1 VKLKKEMKKARLIEK
16 QLFDL
21 EHDIAMLDFKK
32 KVLSN
37 LLFSNNFLSMDTKDA
52 IKLSSRVLEIQEN
65 INLKNVERLMLLG
78 EEQ

>member
-1 VKLKKEMKKARLIEK
+1 MKLKKEMKKARLIEK
-16 QLFDL
+16 QLFYL
-21 EHDIAMLDFKK
+21 EQDIAMLDFKK

-65 INLKNVERLMLLG
+65 INLKIIQRERLLG

>member
-1 VKLKKEMKKARLIEK
+1 MKLKKEMKKARLIEK

-21 EHDIAMLDFKK
+21 EKDIAMLDFKK

-65 INLKNVERLMLLG
+65 INLKIIQRERLLG